1 MSQICRLNLLGR
13 RFFAA
18 MPSRPK
24 EIMSNPDCRPAQLCL
39 RVTYLIRFVGD
50 LDTAAKYARLA
61 VFTSIKSEATAAT
74 CQAIIGGM
82 LQNKR
87 HDDAYDLYDFF
98 FNHFKLR
105 PNSHCCN
112 YIIESRFKQGLV
124 DEALGFHN
132 RSIESGMVHDYPSQD
147 TFRVLTKW
155 LVHAGRMDQ
164 AEALLR
170 DRTVGRTT
178 YPDHVAYKNLIRG
191 FLDLGDLDK
200 ADLVLAEFKRLFS
213 IALSETK
220 DDSNYEN
227 RVAFLMATFMEY
239 WFKQGKEV
247 EAMECYNLCVIA
259 NKLPVCTETGNAL
272 LKVLLKYGEKKHA
285 WALYHELLDKG
296 RTDPDT
302 IKIMIDECFDMGRFS
317 EAWETYNKA
326 SAKNHFLSDR
336 YNITKCCRHGSQ
348 SFFFAVFSAN
358 HLITRFCQNGML
370 SEAQLVFYDSLEDDL
385 GYIDVNIFK
394 TLIDAFVKDGFPDD
408 AIKISN
414 KMIDSTLK
422 EVSHL
427 V

>member
-1 MSQICRLNLLGR
+1 
-13 RFFAA
+13 

-272 LKVLLKYGEKKHA
+272 LKVLLKY
-285 WALYHELLDKG
+285 
-296 RTDPDT
+296 
-302 IKIMIDECFDMGRFS
+302 DECFDMGRFS